1 MNRNIVLS
9 LATAAAIALTTPAL
23 AGAPDDPHER
33 RDLVQANQDVQTE
46 LNGASG
52 FGQRVAWR
60 NTNKSGSD
68 PFRNFGDYLKRMT
81 DGPDAG
87 NDQGSGND

>member
-33 RDLVQANQDVQTE
+33 RDLVQAIRCAGRGAPAGACQTFKP
-46 LNGASG
+46 N
-52 FGQRVAWR
+52 
-60 NTNKSGSD
+60 
-68 PFRNFGDYLKRMT
+68 
-81 DGPDAG
+81 
-87 NDQGSGND
+87 